1 MSNIL
6 EIDLDKK
13 MEITIS
19 NENPVSLKDLSL
31 SLLSFN
37 HQFHKF
43 VESETDRE
51 TDIGTELLIKEVR
64 KGSIVIELVSQ
75 ATPIVPLLWDGGT
88 LSQWSNV
95 VQSVLNWLLGKNDVP
110 LKEVTKQDLQEWNK
124 FVEPVAKDH
133 GSQMN
138 INVSDGGTVIN
149 NFTINS
155 TEANAIQNE
164 ISKKIEMLDSPE
176 DHVHRRKVM
185 YWYQAKFDPNS
196 ETGNRAIIDD
206 LSSKSMKVIFENNA
220 VKDAMLH
227 PPEQLKKQ
235 WHELAYVVDVEVET
249 VRNVPKMYKVLRY
262 YPEDTFD
269 PNVE

>member
-262 YPEDTFD
+262 YPEHTFD

>member
-6 EIDLDKK
+6 EIDLNKK
-13 MEITIS
+13 LEIKI
-19 NENPVSLKDLSL
+19 NNGKPVSLKDLSL

-43 VESETDRE
+43 VESETNRE
-51 TDIGTELLIKEVR
+51 TDIGSELLIKEVR

-75 ATPIVPLLWDGGT
+75 AAPILPLLWDGGT
-88 LSQWSNV
+88 LSQWSTV
-95 VQSVLNWLLGKNDVP
+95 VQGICNWLLGKIDKPPRNVS
-110 LKEVTKQDLQEWNK
+110 KQDLQEWNK

-138 INVSDGGTVIN
+138 IIVSDGGTVIN

-164 ISKKIEMLDSPE
+164 VSRKIEQLDSPE
-176 DHVHRRKVM
+176 DHIHRRKVM
-185 YWYQAKFDPNS
+185 YWYQAKFDPQS

-206 LSSKSMKVIFENNA
+206 LSKKGMKVIFENNA

-227 PPEQLKKQ
+227 PPIHFQKQ

-249 VRNVPKMYKVLRY
+249 VRDVPKMYKVLQY
-262 YPEDTFD
+262 YPEYTFD
-269 PNVE
+269 PDAD

>member
-1 MSNIL
+1 MNNIL

-13 MEITIS
+13 MEITIK
-19 NENPVSLKDLSL
+19 NEVPVSLKDLSL

-51 TDIGTELLIKEVR
+51 TDIGSELLIKEVR

-75 ATPIVPLLWDGGT
+75 SAPIVPLLWDGGT
-88 LSQWSNV
+88 LSQWSG
-95 VQSVLNWLLGKNDVP
+95 VLQGVCNWLLGKIESP
-110 LKEVTKQDLQEWNK
+110 PKEVTKQDLQEWNK

-149 NFTINS
+149 NYSINS

-164 ISKKIEMLDSPE
+164 INRKIEQLDEPE
-176 DHVHRRKVM
+176 DHIHRRKVM
-185 YWYQAKFDPNS
+185 YWYQAKFDPDS

-206 LSSKSMKVIFENNA
+206 LSKKSMKVIFENNA
-220 VKDAMLH
+220 VKEAMLH
-227 PPEQLKKQ
+227 PSEKFKKQ

-249 VRNVPKMYKVLRY
+249 VRGVPKIYKVLRY
-262 YPEDTFD
+262 YPEYTFD
-269 PNVE
+269 PEEE

>member
-6 EIDLDKK
+6 EIDIDKK
-13 MEITIS
+13 LEIKIN
-19 NENPVSLKDLSL
+19 NENPVSLKDLSM

-51 TDIGTELLIKEVR
+51 NEIGTELLIKEVR
-64 KGSIVIELVSQ
+64 KGSIIIELVSQ
-75 ATPIVPLLWDGGT
+75 AAPIVPLLWNGGT

-95 VQSVLNWLLGKNDVP
+95 VQGVCGWLLGKVDKP
-110 LKEVTKQDLQEWNK
+110 PRELTKQDLQEWNK

-164 ISKKIEMLDSPE
+164 ISKKIEQLDEPE
-176 DHVHRRKVM
+176 DHIHRRKVM
-185 YWYQAKFDPNS
+185 YWYQAKFDPHS

-206 LSSKSMKVIFENNA
+206 LSKKSMKVIFENNA
-220 VKDAMLH
+220 VKDEMLH
-227 PPEQLKKQ
+227 PPEHFKKQ

-249 VRNVPKMYKVLRY
+249 VRGIPKMYKVLNY
-262 YPEDTFD
+262 YPEYTFD
-269 PNVE
+269 PDEE

>member
-6 EIDLDKK
+6 EIDLEKK

-19 NENPVSLKDLSL
+19 NEDPVSLKDLSL

-51 TDIGTELLIKEVR
+51 TDIGSELLIKEVR

-75 ATPIVPLLWDGGT
+75 AAPIVPLLWDGGT
-88 LSQWSNV
+88 LSQWSGV
-95 VQSVLNWLLGKNDVP
+95 VQGVCNWLLGKIDSP
-110 LKEVTKQDLQEWNK
+110 PKEVTKQDLLEWNK

-164 ISKKIEMLDSPE
+164 ISRKIEQLDSPE

-185 YWYQAKFDPNS
+185 YWYQAKFDPQS

-206 LSSKSMKVIFENNA
+206 LSKKSMKVIFESNA

-227 PPEQLKKQ
+227 PPEHFNKQ

-249 VRNVPKMYKVLRY
+249 VRGVPKMYKVLQC
-262 YPEDTFD
+262 YPEYTFD
-269 PNVE
+269 PEEE

>member
-6 EIDLDKK
+6 EIDLSKK
-13 MEITIS
+13 LEIKIN
-19 NENPVSLKDLSL
+19 NENPVALKDLSL

-43 VESETDRE
+43 IESETDRT

-64 KGSIVIELVSQ
+64 KGSIVVELVSQ
-75 ATPIVPLLWDGGT
+75 TAAVVPLLWEGGT
-88 LSQWSNV
+88 LVQWSKV
-95 VQSVLNWLLGKNDVP
+95 VQDICGWLLGKLEKP
-110 LKEVTKQDLQEWNK
+110 PRELSKQDLQEWNK

-164 ISKKIEMLDSPE
+164 VSRRIEQLDSPE

-185 YWYQAKFDPNS
+185 YWYQTKFDPQS

-206 LSSKSMKVIFENNA
+206 LSKSGLKVIFENNA

-227 PPEQLKKQ
+227 PSEKFKKP

-249 VRNVPKMYKVLRY
+249 VRGDPKMYKVLQY
-262 YPEDTFD
+262 YPEYTFD
-269 PNVE
+269 PEEE

>member
-1 MSNIL
+1 MSNVL
-6 EIDLDKK
+6 EIDFDKK
-13 MEITIS
+13 MEIIIS

-31 SLLSFN
+31 SLLSFD

-43 VESETDRE
+43 VDSEADRDA
-51 TDIGTELLIKEVR
+51 DIGSELLIKEVR

-75 ATPIVPLLWDGGT
+75 TAPIVPLLWEGGT
-88 LSQWSNV
+88 LSQWSGV
-95 VQSVLNWLLGKNDVP
+95 VQGVCNWLLGKVDSP
-110 LKEVTKQDLQEWNK
+110 PKELTKQDLQEWNK

-133 GSQMN
+133 SSQMN

-164 ISKKIEMLDSPE
+164 ISRKIEQLDSPE
-176 DHVHRRKVM
+176 DHVHRRKIM
-185 YWYQAKFDPNS
+185 YWYQAKFDPHS

-206 LSSKSMKVIFENNA
+206 LSKKSMKVIFENNA

-227 PPEQLKKQ
+227 PHEQFKKQ

-249 VRNVPKMYKVLRY
+249 VRGVPKMYKVLQY
-262 YPEDTFD
+262 YPEYTFD
-269 PNVE
+269 PDEE

>member
-6 EIDLDKK
+6 EIDLNKK
-13 MEITIS
+13 LEIKIN
-19 NENPVSLKDLSL
+19 NEKPVALKDLSL

-43 VESETDRE
+43 IEAETDKT
-51 TDIGTELLIKEVR
+51 TDIGSELLIKEVR
-64 KGSIVIELVSQ
+64 KGSIIVELVSQ
-75 ATPIVPLLWDGGT
+75 AAPVVPLLWEGGT
-88 LSQWSNV
+88 LVQWCKV
-95 VQSVLNWLLGKNDVP
+95 VKDVCDWLLGKIEKP
-110 LKEVTKQDLQEWNK
+110 PREVTKQDLQEWNK

-164 ISKKIEMLDSPE
+164 ITRQIEKFETPE
-176 DHVHRRKVM
+176 DHIYKRKVM
-185 YWYQAKFDPNS
+185 YWYQTKFDPES
-196 ETGNRAIIDD
+196 DTGNRAIIDD
-206 LSSKSMKVIFENNA
+206 LSKSSLKVIFENNA
-220 VKDAMLH
+220 VKDSMLH
-227 PPEQLKKQ
+227 PPEKFKKP

-249 VRNVPKMYKVLRY
+249 VRGVPKMYKVLQY
-262 YPEDTFD
+262 YPEYTFD
-269 PNVE
+269 PEEE

>member
-6 EIDLDKK
+6 EIDFDKK
-13 MEITIS
+13 MEIKIS
-19 NENPVSLKDLSL
+19 NDNPVSLKDLSL

-51 TDIGTELLIKEVR
+51 TDIGSELLIKEVR

-75 ATPIVPLLWDGGT
+75 VAPIVPLLWDGGT
-88 LSQWSNV
+88 LSQWSGV
-95 VQSVLNWLLGKNDVP
+95 VQSVCNWLLGKVDSP
-110 LKEVTKQDLQEWNK
+110 PKEITKQDLLEWNK

-133 GSQMN
+133 ASQMN
-138 INVSDGGTVIN
+138 IIVSDGGTVIN

-164 ISKKIEMLDSPE
+164 IRRKVEQLDFPE

-185 YWYQAKFDPNS
+185 YWYQAKFDRHS

-206 LSSKSMKVIFENNA
+206 LSKKSMKVIFENNA
-220 VKDAMLH
+220 VKDAMFH
-227 PPEQLKKQ
+227 PPENFKKQ

-249 VRNVPKMYKVLRY
+249 VRGEPKMYKVLQY
-262 YPEDTFD
+262 YPEYTFD
-269 PNVE
+269 PEEE